1 MSILAPV
8 FTTLTA
14 LAFALVWLARVQV
27 AEGQVAVL
35 RRWQRSSKVL
45 GPGSYW
51 RLPVLDRIERRE
63 PSIGR
68 SVELHD
74 HEVSAD
80 GTWHVQGRVY
90 FQIVD
95 APQAAPALGRLEETV
110 TEELDRLLPEF
121 LPEHRDEP
129 ADAFNQALKQSLN
142 ARLRRRGI
150 LVARTQIRAAA

>member
-1 MSILAPV
+1 MSLLAPV
-8 FTTLTA
+8 LTTLTA

-35 RRWQRSSKVL
+35 RRWQRSDKVL

-63 PSIGR
+63 ASIGR
-68 SVELHD
+68 SVELDD
-74 HEVSAD
+74 HAVSAE

-95 APQAAPALGRLEETV
+95 APQAAPAIGRLEETV
-110 TEELDRLLPEF
+110 AEELDRLLPEF
-121 LPEHRDEP
+121 LTQHADEP
-129 ADAFNQALKQSLN
+129 AEAFNHALKQSLN